1 MTLTIDT
8 REKKKIKKFIDKFRK
23 ENIPENYNQVAGTEQ
38 IIFNNEIDYLMSIS
52 SRTDGKSF
60 NYIGMF
66 LAIAIQFPKAG
77 LEVCFFVRHYTLRQ
91 ARIDLIFDIMDTMSF
106 FDVNLLEFERG
117 DFYTAIE
124 YNGRVIAIIVDIPKS
139 QDLKDNSSFIKKFP
153 IGIYDEFITLPT
165 DYVPSEDYHL
175 AKIYS
180 SIDRLKNRP
189 TIKAPKF
196 IFLGNPENFQ
206 SPVFSMTNTY
216 NVLEAHPINTGK
228 QYDNVYL
235 EMFRNEN
242 QNAQMNSRALR
253 FVGNAP
259 TSGEFQVNKT
269 YIARDIDR
277 NRVEM
282 NGFDYFHVKLE
293 EGFLLIKYNLKT
305 KETLLSFKPQAD
317 KYDYCTD
324 IKDYKEGVKFLK
336 ENYYKETHWKY
347 HERGKYWYDNEFT
360 KTLIVND
367 NQLISLKLWRLVA
380 EHRTRHVL
388 DDELPEKQFEQ
399 ISKREQVRAIQR
411 KFFTM
416 P

>member
-1 MTLTIDT
+1 MELLIDT

-38 IIFNNEIDYLMSIS
+38 VIFNDDIDYLMSIS

-77 LEVCFFVRHYTLRQ
+77 LEICFFVRHYTLRQ

-117 DFYTAIE
+117 DFYTSVE
-124 YNGRVIAIIVDIPKS
+124 YNGRVIAIICDIPKS
-139 QDLKDNSSFIKKFP
+139 QDLKDNSAFIKKFP
-153 IGIYDEFITLPT
+153 IGIYDEFITLET

-180 SIDRLKNRP
+180 SIDRVDNRP
-189 TIKAPKF
+189 IIKHPKF

-216 NVLEAHPINTGK
+216 NVLEDHEINTGK
-228 QYDNVYL
+228 VYDNVYL

-242 QNAQMNSRALR
+242 QNEKMNSRALR

-259 TSGEFQVNKT
+259 SSGEFQINKT

-282 NGFDYFHVKLE
+282 NGFSYFNIKLE
-293 EGFLLIKYNLKT
+293 EGFILVKYNLKT
-305 KETLLSFKPQAD
+305 RETLLSYKPKAD
-317 KYDYCTD
+317 KYDYCTN

-336 ENYYKETHWKY
+336 ETYFKETHWKS
-347 HERGKYWYDNEFT
+347 HQRGRYLYDNEFT
-360 KTLIVND
+360 KTLIIND
-367 NQLISLKLWRLVA
+367 SQLISLKIWRLVA
-380 EHRTRHVL
+380 EHRTKHVL
-388 DDELPEKQFEQ
+388 DEDLPDKQLTQ
-399 ISKREQVRAIQR
+399 ISEREMRNAIMR
-411 KFFTM
+411 KFFQT

>member
-1 MTLTIDT
+1 MELLIDT

-38 IIFNNEIDYLMSIS
+38 VIFNDDIDYLMSIS

-77 LEVCFFVRHYTLRQ
+77 LEICFFVRHYTLRQ
-91 ARIDLIFDIMDTMSF
+91 ARIDLIFDIMDTMPF

-117 DFYTAIE
+117 DFYTSVE
-124 YNGRVIAIIVDIPKS
+124 YNGRVIAIICDIPKS
-139 QDLKDNSSFIKKFP
+139 QDLKDNSAFIKKFP
-153 IGIYDEFITLPT
+153 IGIYDEFITLET

-180 SIDRLKNRP
+180 SIDRVDNRP
-189 TIKAPKF
+189 IIKHPKF

-216 NVLEAHPINTGK
+216 NVLEDHEINTGK
-228 QYDNVYL
+228 VYDNVYL

-242 QNAQMNSRALR
+242 QNEKMNSRALR

-259 TSGEFQVNKT
+259 SSGEFQINKT

-282 NGFDYFHVKLE
+282 NGFSYFNIKLE
-293 EGFLLIKYNLKT
+293 EGFILVKYNLKT
-305 KETLLSFKPQAD
+305 RETLLSYKPKAD
-317 KYDYCTD
+317 KYDYCTN

-336 ENYYKETHWKY
+336 ETYFKETHWKS
-347 HERGKYWYDNEFT
+347 HQRGRYLYENEFT

-367 NQLISLKLWRLVA
+367 SQLISLKIWRLVA
-380 EHRTRHVL
+380 EHRTKHVL
-388 DDELPEKQFEQ
+388 DEDLPDKQLTQ
-399 ISKREQVRAIQR
+399 ISEREMRNAIMR
-411 KFFTM
+411 KFFQT